1 MVWAEIEFIV
11 HVALPKRPMNRF
23 QPVIQSRKQA
33 LRACCPKIYI
43 LCLGVFNSKRLVTGI
58 HMKKGNQHTTNIPI
72 TKHKVMADL
81 KERKK
86 ILLAEVIC
94 LLLTKIP
101 EFLKNSAV
109 VWKIPT
115 PNEYHQLIRLGFFR
129 RHNTLSRI
137 LQEFRPQSQLT
148 IAIVFNIPDSIG
160 NLVNFNFCRNFL
172 HESKSKIFF

>member
-1 MVWAEIEFIV
+1 
-11 HVALPKRPMNRF
+11 
-23 QPVIQSRKQA
+23 
-33 LRACCPKIYI
+33 
-43 LCLGVFNSKRLVTGI
+43 
-58 HMKKGNQHTTNIPI
+58 MKKGNQHTTNIPI

-160 NLVNFNFCRNFL
+160 NLVNFNFCRNLL
-172 HESKSKIFF
+172 HESKCKIFFDYLDSR